1 VTRSRAVALV
11 CMLVLPV
18 AVTSDDL
25 IRFAL
30 SADAHRCCASTKGD
44 CARLSTPDECCH
56 TQERAISQGYT
67 TVCPDSRP
75 EFVSNLELGLSA
87 EYPRFDVQLFAITA
101 DGSLAFKRP
110 HDPPHLHPFPLL
122 I

>member
-1 VTRSRAVALV
+1 
-11 CMLVLPV
+11 MLLLPV

-30 SADAHRCCASTKGD
+30 SAGAHRCCASTNGD
-44 CARLSTPDECCH
+44 CAQLNTPDECCH
-56 TQERAISQGYT
+56 TQEQAVSQGYT
-67 TVCPDSRP
+67 TVCPDSRSQFVP
-75 EFVSNLELGLSA
+75 DLAMGLPAEFQRFGVQLSA
-87 EYPRFDVQLFAITA
+87 LA
-101 DGSLAFKRP
+101 DDGPSGFKRP